1 MEGRIATRL
10 LACGTACV
18 LAGTMLAAGLAPS
31 TGMAEEV
38 AQKDKA
44 AVAMAEHS
52 PEVVTLED
60 GTQLQTIPS
69 DPFLWNTTSLKGDK
83 RGCTESGCHTS
94 ILDVTQEMDMP
105 HPELWNP
112 YNVDAT
118 IKFCY
123 MCHSKALYFQDSMHA
138 IHNTSTEF
146 AAMGG
151 SCDSCHY
158 VSPATGEF
166 EMWDLVKYNE
176 AYMGISNVSDLSG
189 ATFSFT
195 QDTITDTD
203 EVFYYW
209 ENNDHRGVT
218 PDNDTSVEAYE
229 NWEITVDGDAASN
242 PFTFKLSDYEDQM
255 VERTIKMDCQT
266 NPPAGA
272 YVCNVVV
279 KGIPLATILEDAGV
293 DPAAT
298 AMHSV
303 ADDGW
308 DVYPLPMEYVNQYI
322 DSMMLVTEINGEPL
336 GMLQGYPVQLWT
348 APAGG
353 CHYTKRVIELKF
365 TYEDNAPRIFQGF
378 TNPKTGEMFNKPNTS
393 IFYVKNGTIFP
404 LGETIEFQ
412 GFADAYEVPVTAVEI
427 SMDKGATWTTYELGD
442 TDVSRWINWKFEFT
456 PEKAGGYLL
465 MVRGVA
471 ADGSVS
477 TDPSQVFF
485 NVR

>member
-18 LAGTMLAAGLAPS
+18 LAGTMLAAGLVPS
-31 TGMAEEV
+31 AGMAEEV

-94 ILDVTQEMDMP
+94 ILDATQEMDMP

-146 AAMGG
+146 AALGG

-218 PDNDTSVEAYE
+218 PDNDTSV
-229 NWEITVDGDAASN
+229 
-242 PFTFKLSDYEDQM
+242 
-255 VERTIKMDCQT
+255 
-266 NPPAGA
+266 
-272 YVCNVVV
+272 
-279 KGIPLATILEDAGV
+279 
-293 DPAAT
+293 
-298 AMHSV
+298 
-303 ADDGW
+303 
-308 DVYPLPMEYVNQYI
+308 
-322 DSMMLVTEINGEPL
+322 
-336 GMLQGYPVQLWT
+336 
-348 APAGG
+348 
-353 CHYTKRVIELKF
+353 
-365 TYEDNAPRIFQGF
+365 
-378 TNPKTGEMFNKPNTS
+378 
-393 IFYVKNGTIFP
+393 
-404 LGETIEFQ
+404 
-412 GFADAYEVPVTAVEI
+412 
-427 SMDKGATWTTYELGD
+427 
-442 TDVSRWINWKFEFT
+442 
-456 PEKAGGYLL
+456 
-465 MVRGVA
+465 
-471 ADGSVS
+471 
-477 TDPSQVFF
+477 
-485 NVR
+485 

>member
-18 LAGTMLAAGLAPS
+18 LAGTMLAAGLVPS
-31 TGMAEEV
+31 AGMAEEV

-94 ILDVTQEMDMP
+94 ILDATQEMDMP

-146 AAMGG
+146 AALGG

-279 KGIPLATILEDAGV
+279 KGIPLATILEDSGVDLVNDRLRLRIAEHVCGQLEIGGATVCDDLRAEDARHLIAGGPGVITDHRFAQKQGGKGAETVGRKALCIPIRLIVARANGKDIDVLRRERCAGV
-293 DPAAT
+293 LVDLA
-298 AMHSV
+298 H
-303 ADDGW
+303 G
-308 DVYPLPMEYVNQYI
+308 YI
-322 DSMMLVTEINGEPL
+322 VRRGFERTGNL
-336 GMLQGYPVQLWT
+336 GNLE
-348 APAGG
+348 
-353 CHYTKRVIELKF
+353 HF
-365 TYEDNAPRIFQGF
+365 
-378 TNPKTGEMFNKPNTS
+378 
-393 IFYVKNGTIFP
+393 
-404 LGETIEFQ
+404 
-412 GFADAYEVPVTAVEI
+412 
-427 SMDKGATWTTYELGD
+427 
-442 TDVSRWINWKFEFT
+442 
-456 PEKAGGYLL
+456 
-465 MVRGVA
+465 
-471 ADGSVS
+471 
-477 TDPSQVFF
+477 
-485 NVR
+485 